1 MRIRLKLSLHRRTQ
15 ILKGSGVELED
26 VMEKIKVIQYGCG
39 KMSKY
44 TMRYLYETG
53 CQIVGAIDCNPS
65 IVQQY
70 VASSQ
75 VVITLIP
82 RVRHFI

>member
-53 CQIVGAIDCNPS
+53 CQVQSTVIRLLSAWISAIMRDW
-65 IVQQY
+65 V
-70 VASSQ
+70 
-75 VVITLIP
+75 
-82 RVRHFI
+82 

>member
-26 VMEKIKVIQYGCG
+26 VMEKIKVIQYGWG

-44 TMRYLYETG
+44 TMRDLYETG
-53 CQIVGAIDCNPS
+53 WQIVGGNDCNPHLRLS
-65 IVQQY
+65 AWISAIMRDWV
-70 VASSQ
+70 
-75 VVITLIP
+75 
-82 RVRHFI
+82 

>member
-44 TMRYLYETG
+44 TMRYCMKPAVRLSVQSTV
-53 CQIVGAIDCNPS
+53 IRLLSAWISAIMRDW
-65 IVQQY
+65 V
-70 VASSQ
+70 
-75 VVITLIP
+75 
-82 RVRHFI
+82 

>member
-53 CQIVGAIDCNPS
+53 CQIVGAIDCNHLLS
-65 IVQQY
+65 AWISAIMRDWV
-70 VASSQ
+70 
-75 VVITLIP
+75 
-82 RVRHFI
+82 